1 MASKRKLKA
10 MAQELKRIH
19 IPQGTIWELDSLAD
33 NYIYSLLIN
42 SPYGQ
47 EVEGMSVVELS
58 QWLQKQNLI
67 NDYDVLYL
75 ILGTNYTKEVSNG
88 Q

>member
-1 MASKRKLKA
+1 MASKKKLKA

-47 EVEGMSVVELS
+47 EVQGMSVVELS
-58 QWLQKQNLI
+58 QWLQKHNLI
-67 NDYDVLYL
+67 NDYDVLEL
-75 ILGTNYTKEVSNG
+75 IVEDN
-88 Q
+88 